1 MPATLPPLSR
11 RQFLAGSL
19 IGLSAAATNEL
30 LWGDEKAVDP
40 NRFVLFSD
48 THIAGDRATVARGIN
63 MTDHLCQAIQEV
75 LQSSCLPAAV
85 LICGDCA
92 FSEGTAEDYTTM
104 CALIQPLRDAGV
116 PVHLAMG
123 NHDHRERFLQIVE
136 EGRRALPPVE
146 HRHVV
151 VIESPFANWYVLDSL
166 DETNKTPGVLGSLQL
181 EWLSRVLDQHRD
193 KPALVMVHH
202 QPDHSDEPSGLVDTK
217 PLLDLLAAHSHVQV
231 LYFGHTHRWQVTV
244 SDLNRAGG
252 SGVHQVNL
260 PPTAYI
266 FQEGDPCGWV
276 DAAVLAD
283 GITLTLNCIDKKHAL
298 HGTSHS
304 LTWK

>member
-1 MPATLPPLSR
+1 MIIANGSFRSSKRADVRFRRWSTDTWWSSRVLSR
-11 RQFLAGSL
+11 TGMSW
-19 IGLSAAATNEL
+19 IHST
-30 LWGDEKAVDP
+30 
-40 NRFVLFSD
+40 
-48 THIAGDRATVARGIN
+48 
-63 MTDHLCQAIQEV
+63 
-75 LQSSCLPAAV
+75 
-85 LICGDCA
+85 
-92 FSEGTAEDYTTM
+92 
-104 CALIQPLRDAGV
+104 
-116 PVHLAMG
+116 
-123 NHDHRERFLQIVE
+123 
-136 EGRRALPPVE
+136 RRT
-146 HRHVV
+146 RHP
-151 VIESPFANWYVLDSL
+151 ECS
-166 DETNKTPGVLGSLQL
+166 GSLQL

-276 DAAVLAD
+276 DAAIRAD